1 MSFIRLYHAKILT
14 MEEDAE
20 VFDGEVHIDGNRIS
34 YVGENNSE
42 LNIRKFTREIDCEGN
57 LLMPGFKNAHTH
69 SAMTFLRSYADDL
82 PLQNWLNDRVFPMEA
97 KLQKGDIEILSK
109 VAVLEYLTSGITS
122 NFDMYVDNYQHAK
135 TSVQMGFR
143 TVFCGELNNFT
154 GSLARTREEYEM
166 LNKGNELVSFRLGVH
181 AEYTTSR
188 ELLEGMAELAHE
200 YKQPVYLHLAETKK
214 EVEECKMRYGMSP
227 VQFLD
232 SIGVFDYGGGGFH
245 GVWMDETD
253 RNICREKKVSIV
265 TNPSSNAKL
274 ASGIADLPALKK
286 AGINLAIGT
295 DGPASNN
302 ALDMFREMYLAA
314 VLPKLKYEDAA
325 VMDAADVLKMATTG
339 GALAMGLP
347 ECMYVKEGQFADLIL
362 IDLQRPNMQPVHN
375 LVKNLV
381 YSGSKENVKMT
392 MVNGMVLYENGEFF
406 VGESPSEIY
415 AKANEVTKRITQ

>member
-1 MSFIRLYHAKILT
+1 MSSIRLYHAKILT

-42 LNIRKFTREIDCEGN
+42 LNKRKFTREIDCEGN

-232 SIGVFDYGGGGFH
+232 SIGLFDYGGGGFH

-253 RNICREKKVSIV
+253 R
-265 TNPSSNAKL
+265 
-274 ASGIADLPALKK
+274 
-286 AGINLAIGT
+286 
-295 DGPASNN
+295 NN

-314 VLPKLKYEDAA
+314 VLPKLKYKDAA

>member
-1 MSFIRLYHAKILT
+1 M
-14 MEEDAE
+14 
-20 VFDGEVHIDGNRIS
+20 
-34 YVGENNSE
+34 
-42 LNIRKFTREIDCEGN
+42 
-57 LLMPGFKNAHTH
+57 
-69 SAMTFLRSYADDL
+69 
-82 PLQNWLNDRVFPMEA
+82 
-97 KLQKGDIEILSK
+97 
-109 VAVLEYLTSGITS
+109 
-122 NFDMYVDNYQHAK
+122 
-135 TSVQMGFR
+135 
-143 TVFCGELNNFT
+143 
-154 GSLARTREEYEM
+154 
-166 LNKGNELVSFRLGVH
+166 
-181 AEYTTSR
+181 
-188 ELLEGMAELAHE
+188 
-200 YKQPVYLHLAETKK
+200 
-214 EVEECKMRYGMSP
+214 
-227 VQFLD
+227 
-232 SIGVFDYGGGGFH
+232 
-245 GVWMDETD
+245 
-253 RNICREKKVSIV
+253 SIV

-314 VLPKLKYEDAA
+314 VLPKLKYKDAA

-392 MVNGMVLYENGEFF
+392 MVNGMALYENGEFF

>member
-34 YVGENNSE
+34 YVGENNPE
-42 LNIRKFTREIDCEGN
+42 LNKRKFTREIDCEGN

-69 SAMTFLRSYADDL
+69 SAMTFFRSYADDL

-135 TSVQMGFR
+135 ASVQMGFR

-154 GSLARTREEYEM
+154 GSLARTREEYET
-166 LNKGNELVSFRLGVH
+166 LNKGDELVSFRLGVH

-232 SIGVFDYGGGGFH
+232 SIGLFDYGGGGFH

-265 TNPSSNAKL
+265 TNPS
-274 ASGIADLPALKK
+274 
-286 AGINLAIGT
+286 
-295 DGPASNN
+295 SNN

>member
-42 LNIRKFTREIDCEGN
+42 LNKRKFTREIDCEGN

-166 LNKGNELVSFRLGVH
+166 LNKGN
-181 AEYTTSR
+181 
-188 ELLEGMAELAHE
+188 
-200 YKQPVYLHLAETKK
+200 
-214 EVEECKMRYGMSP
+214 
-227 VQFLD
+227 
-232 SIGVFDYGGGGFH
+232 
-245 GVWMDETD
+245 
-253 RNICREKKVSIV
+253 
-265 TNPSSNAKL
+265 
-274 ASGIADLPALKK
+274 
-286 AGINLAIGT
+286 
-295 DGPASNN
+295 
-302 ALDMFREMYLAA
+302 
-314 VLPKLKYEDAA
+314 
-325 VMDAADVLKMATTG
+325 
-339 GALAMGLP
+339 
-347 ECMYVKEGQFADLIL
+347 
-362 IDLQRPNMQPVHN
+362 
-375 LVKNLV
+375 
-381 YSGSKENVKMT
+381 
-392 MVNGMVLYENGEFF
+392 
-406 VGESPSEIY
+406 
-415 AKANEVTKRITQ
+415 

>member
-1 MSFIRLYHAKILT
+1 MSSIRLYHAKILT

-20 VFDGEVHIDGNRIS
+20 AFDGEVHIDGNRIS

-42 LNIRKFTREIDCEGN
+42 LNKRKFTREIDCEGN

-214 EVEECKMRYGMSP
+214 K
-227 VQFLD
+227 
-232 SIGVFDYGGGGFH
+232 
-245 GVWMDETD
+245 W
-253 RNICREKKVSIV
+253 K
-265 TNPSSNAKL
+265 
-274 ASGIADLPALKK
+274 
-286 AGINLAIGT
+286 
-295 DGPASNN
+295 
-302 ALDMFREMYLAA
+302 
-314 VLPKLKYEDAA
+314 
-325 VMDAADVLKMATTG
+325 
-339 GALAMGLP
+339 
-347 ECMYVKEGQFADLIL
+347 
-362 IDLQRPNMQPVHN
+362 
-375 LVKNLV
+375 
-381 YSGSKENVKMT
+381 NVKCVMVCHRFSFWIQLVCLT
-392 MVNGMVLYENGEFF
+392 MAVVVSTVSGWMKQTGIFAGRKRCRLLRILHPMQNLRVELR
-406 VGESPSEIY
+406 IY
-415 AKANEVTKRITQ
+415 LL

>member
-1 MSFIRLYHAKILT
+1 MSSIRLYHAKILT

-42 LNIRKFTREIDCEGN
+42 LNKRKFTREIDCEGN

-154 GSLARTREEYEM
+154 GSLARIREEYET
-166 LNKGNELVSFRLGVH
+166 LNKGDELVSFRLGVH

-232 SIGVFDYGGGGFH
+232 SIGLFDYGGGGFH

-302 ALDMFREMYLAA
+302 ALDMFREMY
-314 VLPKLKYEDAA
+314 
-325 VMDAADVLKMATTG
+325 
-339 GALAMGLP
+339 
-347 ECMYVKEGQFADLIL
+347 
-362 IDLQRPNMQPVHN
+362 
-375 LVKNLV
+375 
-381 YSGSKENVKMT
+381 
-392 MVNGMVLYENGEFF
+392 
-406 VGESPSEIY
+406 
-415 AKANEVTKRITQ
+415 